1 MSVVGI
7 AGKIAKTFIKSKLT
21 PLIVIASLILGVFA
35 VIVTPREEEPQIVVP
50 MIDVM
55 VAYPGASAKE
65 VEERVTKPM
74 EKFLWEIKGVEYVYT
89 ISKPGM
95 SMAIVRF
102 YVGEDMEDSIV
113 KLYNKLMSHYDRI
126 PPGVSQ
132 PLVRPKSID
141 DVPILTFTLWSQR
154 YNGYELRRI
163 ATEVCDE
170 LKKDQD
176 ISEFT
181 VMGGQKRQVRI
192 DIDPV
197 RLRAYSLSPLQIA
210 GMLQKANFMLP
221 SGAFFNKNKE
231 FLVETG
237 AFLKNA
243 QEVGNVVVGISNSR
257 PVYLRDVAKISDGPE
272 EPSNYV
278 FMGFGPASLKSS
290 EYASPQNST
299 GQYEAVTIAIAK
311 KKGTN
316 ATHIAERT
324 LKKIEAIKG
333 NVIPSGVEI
342 TTTRNYG
349 DTAKEK
355 SDELLEHMLIAAI
368 SVTILIALALG
379 WRESIVVAVAVPV
392 TLALTILVNY
402 LYGYTLNRVT
412 LFALIFSIGILVD
425 DAIVVVENIHRHFK
439 MGSIDT
445 ETAVKAVDEVGN
457 PTILATFTVI
467 AALLPMAF
475 VSGLMG
481 PYMRPIPVGASAAM
495 LLSLLIA
502 FIISPWLSYIVL
514 KGTKKEE
521 GDNNAKD
528 ESKIIGALNHLY
540 EKNLRGLL
548 ESKRKRLMGLLLVLL
563 LLGGAMA
570 LVPLKLVTVKMLPFD
585 NKSELQVIIDMPEGT
600 TLEETAALTRQVG
613 DYLTTV
619 PEVTNYQSY
628 VGTAAPFNFNGLV
641 RHYFMRSG
649 SNSADIQVNFVAKDK
664 RKAQSHD
671 IAKRLR
677 PEIKKIGDRY
687 HARIKV
693 VEIPPGPPVL
703 STLVAEVYGPDFT
716 RQIEIAQQIKEV
728 FEKTGG
734 VVDVDWYVED
744 DQKKFRFDVDK
755 EKAAYNGIS
764 TDTVAQT
771 LRTALGGSSAGL
783 AHVEKDKEPVE
794 LFMRMPFS
802 ERTSVADLQEVTIPS
817 SSGALVPL
825 SELVTM
831 KERIEDKTIYRKN
844 LKRVVYVTGDVAGTE
859 ESPVYAILKMK
870 EMIKNLRLPE
880 GYELKQYSAVQPW
893 LEDKYSMKWDGEWHI
908 TYEVFRDL
916 GIAFAAVLI
925 LIYIMVVGWFRSFI
939 IPIVIMAPIPLSL
952 VGILPGHA
960 IMGAFFTATS
970 MIGFIAGA
978 GIVVRN
984 SIILVDFIELKLSEG
999 VELKEA
1005 VVQAGIIR
1013 FRPMLLTAAAVVV
1026 GSSVILFDPIFQGMA
1041 ISLMAGEVAST
1052 LLSRT
1057 MVPVL
1062 YYIYKDWEINKK
1074 RKEEERAQMAAY
1086 CGISR
1091 SEQP

>member
-1 MSVVGI
+1 MEVIGT

-50 MIDVM
+50 MIDVF
-55 VAYPGASAKE
+55 VSYPGASAKE

-74 EKFLWEIKGVEYVYT
+74 EKLLWEIKGVEYVYS

-102 YVGEDMEDSIV
+102 YVGQDMEKSLV
-113 KLYNKLMSHYDRI
+113 NLYNKLWSNLDKI

-132 PLVRPKSID
+132 PLVKPKSID
-141 DVPILTFTLWSQR
+141 DVPILTFTLWSDR
-154 YNGYELRRI
+154 YTGYELRRV
-163 ATEVCDE
+163 ALEVADE
-170 LKKDQD
+170 LKKDSD
-176 ISEFT
+176 ISEFSII
-181 VMGGQKRQVRI
+181 GGQKRQVRI
-192 DIDPV
+192 NLEPS
-197 RLRAYSLSPLQIA
+197 RLRAYNISPLQIT
-210 GMLQKANFMLP
+210 GMLQKANFVLP
-221 SGAFFNKNKE
+221 SGAFPSSNKE

-237 AFLKNA
+237 GFLKDA
-243 QEVGNVVVGISNSR
+243 QEVGNVVIGVFDGR
-257 PVYLRDVAKISDGPE
+257 PVYLREVARITDGPE
-272 EPSNYV
+272 EPANYV
-278 FMGFGPASLKSS
+278 FMGFGPASTPPYPPLTKGGIGGV
-290 EYASPQNST
+290 ETLT
-299 GQYEAVTIAIAK
+299 GRQGGVYEAVTIAIAK

-316 ATHIAERT
+316 ATHIAERA

-333 NVIPSGVEI
+333 NIIPSDIQI

-355 SDELLEHMLIAAI
+355 SDELLEHMFIAAI

-379 WRESIVVAVAVPV
+379 WRESIVVGVAVPV

-402 LYGYTLNRVT
+402 MYGYTLNRVT

-439 MGSIDT
+439 MGTVDP
-445 ETAVKAVDEVGN
+445 ETAVLAVDEVGN

-514 KGTKKEE
+514 KGTKHDDRGEKE
-521 GDNNAKD
+521 N
-528 ESKIIGALNHLY
+528 KILGALNRIY
-540 EKNLRGLL
+540 EKNLMGLL
-548 ESKRKRLMGLLLVLL
+548 ESSKKRLAFMGFVLL
-563 LLGGAMA
+563 LLGAA
-570 LVPLKLVTVKMLPFD
+570 FLLVPLKLVTMKMLPFD

-600 TLEETAALTRQVG
+600 TLEKSAALSSEMG
-613 DYLTTV
+613 EYLKTV
-619 PEVTNYQSY
+619 PEVTNYQVY
-628 VGTAAPFNFNGLV
+628 AGTAAPFNFNGLV
-641 RHYFMRSG
+641 RHYFLRAG
-649 SNSADIQVNFVAKDK
+649 SNVADIQVNFVPKDE

-677 PEIKKIGDRY
+677 PEIKKIGDKY
-687 HARIKV
+687 NARIKV

-703 STLVAEVYGPDFT
+703 STLVAEVYGPDFN
-716 RQIEIAQQIKEV
+716 RQIDIAKQIKGV
-728 FEKTGG
+728 FENTKG
-734 VVDVDWYVED
+734 VVDADWYVED
-744 DQKKFRFDVDK
+744 DRKKLIFEVDK
-755 EKAAYNGIS
+755 EKAAYHGI
-764 TDTVAQT
+764 DTEKIAQT
-771 LRTALGGSSAGL
+771 LHIALNGSAAGL
-783 AHVEKDKEPVE
+783 AHIEKDKEPVE
-794 LFMRMPFS
+794 LYMRTPIS
-802 ERTSVADLQEVTIPS
+802 QRASINDLREVTVPSQSGIQIPL
-817 SSGALVPL
+817 A
-825 SELVTM
+825 ELIKVR
-831 KERIEDKTIYRKN
+831 EGIEDKTIYRKN
-844 LKRVVYVTGDVAGTE
+844 LKRVVYVTGEVAGTE

-870 EMIKNLRLPE
+870 ETIKNLKLPE

-916 GIAFAAVLI
+916 GIAFAAVMI
-925 LIYIMVVGWFRSFI
+925 LIYVMVVGWFKSFM
-939 IPIVIMAPIPLSL
+939 IPLVIMAPIPLSL

-999 VELKEA
+999 VPLKEA

-1041 ISLMAGEVAST
+1041 ISLMAGEVAAT

-1062 YYIYKDWEINKK
+1062 YYVYKEWQMK
-1074 RKEEERAQMAAY
+1074 RKKEV
-1086 CGISR
+1086 
-1091 SEQP
+1091 

>member
-1 MSVVGI
+1 MEVIGT
-7 AGKIAKTFIKSKLT
+7 AGKIAKAFIKSKLT

-50 MIDVM
+50 MIDVF
-55 VAYPGASAKE
+55 VSHPGASAKE

-74 EKFLWEIKGVEYVYT
+74 EKLLWEIKGVEYVYS

-102 YVGEDMEDSIV
+102 YVGQDMEKSLV
-113 KLYNKLMSHYDRI
+113 NLYNKLWSNLDKI

-132 PLVRPKSID
+132 PLVKPKSID
-141 DVPILTFTLWSQR
+141 DVPILTFTLWSDR
-154 YNGYELRRI
+154 YTGYELRRV
-163 ATEVCDE
+163 ALEVADE
-170 LKKDQD
+170 LKKDSD
-176 ISEFT
+176 ISEFSII
-181 VMGGQKRQVRI
+181 GGQKRQIRI
-192 DIDPV
+192 SLEPS
-197 RLRAYSLSPLQIA
+197 RLRAYNISPLQIT
-210 GMLQKANFMLP
+210 GMLQKANFVLP
-221 SGAFFNKNKE
+221 SGAFPSSNKE

-237 AFLKNA
+237 GFLKDA
-243 QEVGNVVVGISNSR
+243 QEVGNVVIGVFDGR
-257 PVYLRDVAKISDGPE
+257 PVYLREVARITDGPE
-272 EPSNYV
+272 EPANYV
-278 FMGFGPASLKSS
+278 FMGFGPSAK
-290 EYASPQNST
+290 EGKNGT
-299 GQYEAVTIAIAK
+299 YEAVTIAIAK

-316 ATHIAERT
+316 ATHIAERA

-333 NVIPSGVEI
+333 NIIPSDIQI

-355 SDELLEHMLIAAI
+355 SDELLEHMFIAAI

-379 WRESIVVAVAVPV
+379 WRESIVVGVAVPV

-402 LYGYTLNRVT
+402 MYGYTLNRVT

-439 MGSIDT
+439 MGTVDP
-445 ETAVKAVDEVGN
+445 ETAVLAVDEVGN

-514 KGTKKEE
+514 KGTKHDDRGEKE
-521 GDNNAKD
+521 N
-528 ESKIIGALNHLY
+528 KILGALNRIY
-540 EKNLRGLL
+540 EKNLMGLL
-548 ESKRKRLMGLLLVLL
+548 ESSKKRLVFMGFVLL
-563 LLGGAMA
+563 LLGAA
-570 LVPLKLVTVKMLPFD
+570 FLLVPLKLVTMKMLPFD

-600 TLEETAALTRQVG
+600 TLEKSAALSSEMG
-613 DYLTTV
+613 EYLKTV
-619 PEVTNYQSY
+619 PEVTNYQVY
-628 VGTAAPFNFNGLV
+628 AGTAAPFNFNGLV
-641 RHYFMRSG
+641 RHYFLRSG
-649 SNSADIQVNFVAKDK
+649 SNVADIQVNFVPKDE

-677 PEIKKIGDRY
+677 PEIKKIGDKY
-687 HARIKV
+687 NARIKV

-703 STLVAEVYGPDFT
+703 STLVAEVYGPDFN
-716 RQIEIAQQIKEV
+716 RQIDIAKQIKGV
-728 FEKTGG
+728 FENTKG
-734 VVDVDWYVED
+734 VVDADWYVED
-744 DQKKFRFDVDK
+744 DQKKLIFEVDK
-755 EKAAYNGIS
+755 EKAAYHGI
-764 TDTVAQT
+764 DTEKIAQT
-771 LRTALGGSSAGL
+771 LHIALNGSAAGL
-783 AHVEKDKEPVE
+783 AHFEKDKEPVE
-794 LFMRMPFS
+794 LYMRTPIS
-802 ERTSVADLQEVTIPS
+802 QRASINDLMEVTVPSQSGIQIPL
-817 SSGALVPL
+817 A
-825 SELVTM
+825 ELIKVR
-831 KERIEDKTIYRKN
+831 EGIEDKTIYRKN
-844 LKRVVYVTGDVAGTE
+844 LKRVVYVTGEVAGTE

-870 EMIKNLRLPE
+870 ETIKNLKLPE

-916 GIAFAAVLI
+916 GIAFAAVMI
-925 LIYIMVVGWFRSFI
+925 LIYVMVVGWFKSFM
-939 IPIVIMAPIPLSL
+939 IPLVIMAPIPLSL

-999 VELKEA
+999 
-1005 VVQAGIIR
+1005 
-1013 FRPMLLTAAAVVV
+1013 
-1026 GSSVILFDPIFQGMA
+1026 
-1041 ISLMAGEVAST
+1041 
-1052 LLSRT
+1052 
-1057 MVPVL
+1057 
-1062 YYIYKDWEINKK
+1062 
-1074 RKEEERAQMAAY
+1074 
-1086 CGISR
+1086 
-1091 SEQP
+1091 